1 MKNKDMK
8 LLNKIKHIF
17 DKKTYEF
24 QIYVNEKETILIHG
38 LKKKQIKNKIT
49 YQFIENKILIYSR
62 FHSYG
67 SLLSGFHKPFSN
79 LAFQIFFLR
88 SKENVLSNMKHMSC
102 IGCYF
107 LYIVRNHNDRNFIFL
122 I

>member
-24 QIYVNEKETILIHG
+24 QIYVNEKETILIQG

-49 YQFIENKILIYSR
+49 YQFIENK
-62 FHSYG
+62 
-67 SLLSGFHKPFSN
+67 
-79 LAFQIFFLR
+79 
-88 SKENVLSNMKHMSC
+88 
-102 IGCYF
+102 
-107 LYIVRNHNDRNFIFL
+107 
-122 I
+122 

>member
-1 MKNKDMK
+1 MQTQKRKTRLKISFLQWMKNKDMK

-49 YQFIENKILIYSR
+49 YQFIENKIVIK
-62 FHSYG
+62 FH
-67 SLLSGFHKPFSN
+67 
-79 LAFQIFFLR
+79 
-88 SKENVLSNMKHMSC
+88 
-102 IGCYF
+102 
-107 LYIVRNHNDRNFIFL
+107 
-122 I
+122 